1 MTSLPRDQAGLG
13 IRGRRTARIEKRW
26 RILIVDDNELV
37 REGIAAIISRQA
49 NFVVCGFASD
59 EKAAAEL
66 IERKRPDLVILE
78 LFLRHRDGVY
88 LIKSLKH
95 RFPNVR
101 FVIHASGSEKIYRTR
116 VLRAGASAYI
126 QTNAS
131 AADLVQTV
139 TEVALPPATTKVRRP
154 NRLSHSLLSKV
165 PVDALTDRELHV
177 FRLIGGGLG
186 TGRISSELGL
196 SRKTI
201 EYYCDQI
208 KHKLGYSG
216 AHALLQAA
224 LEWARSQQDR
234 LPVHSQ
240 NGASLIRKK
249 PGKSPVVSPSRP
261 R

>member
-1 MTSLPRDQAGLG
+1 LES
-13 IRGRRTARIEKRW
+13 RGRRPGRIEKKW

-37 REGIAAIISRQA
+37 REVIAAVISRQP

-59 EKAAAEL
+59 EKTAADL
-66 IERKRPDLVILE
+66 IERKRPDLVVLE

-88 LIKSLKH
+88 LIKSLKQ
-95 RFPNVR
+95 RFPSVR
-101 FVIHASGSEKIYRTR
+101 FVIHAFGSEKVYRTR

-139 TEVALPPATTKVRRP
+139 TEVVLPPAKTTVRRP
-154 NRLSHSLLSKV
+154 GRLNHSPLSEV
-165 PVDALTDRELHV
+165 PIDVLTDRELHV
-177 FRLIGGGLG
+177 FRLIGSGLG
-186 TGRISSELGL
+186 TGRISAELGL

-208 KHKLGYSG
+208 KQKLGYSG

-224 LEWARSQQDR
+224 LEWVRSHENSR
-234 LPVHSQ
+234 TLHSP